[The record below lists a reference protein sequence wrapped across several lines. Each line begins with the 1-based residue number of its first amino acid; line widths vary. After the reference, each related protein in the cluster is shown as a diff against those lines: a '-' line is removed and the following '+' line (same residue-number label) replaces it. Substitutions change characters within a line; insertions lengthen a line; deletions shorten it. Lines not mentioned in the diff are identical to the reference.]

1 MSGKWMVWLLDVA
14 RNIRESLRLESRFSN
29 SHLGGVQKVNNL
41 LTSSRKKVW
50 MGKPESS
57 LIRSVLAD
65 FQADNLAATGP
76 GTEITQGSLTD

>member
-1 MSGKWMVWLLDVA
+1 MVWLLDVVK
-14 RNIRESLRLESRFSN
+14 NIRESLRLGSRFSN

-50 MGKPESS
+50 MGKPESFTNQVCLS
-57 LIRSVLAD
+57 CD